1 MVSQREQQR
10 LETAAAVLAAAD
22 ELFFTRGFAETTI
35 REIAEAC
42 GVSVGTVMAVGDK
55 AALLV
60 AVFDERIRQVHAQR
74 EDSVGR
80 VDELACVDD
89 ISHQLEPFV
98 TLFTSRPTLAREY
111 ASILV
116 GGNHRSVVF
125 TELATLLIR
134 EISAILISSS
144 RATEERATAIAEA
157 VYFGYLGRLF
167 TWPADAD
174 KDADRLRQELRR
186 LIVIISTEEE
196 FPS

>member
-1 MVSQREQQR
+1 MVTQREQQR
-10 LETAAAVLAAAD
+10 LETAATVLAAAD

-60 AVFDERIRQVHAQR
+60 AVFDERIRRVHAQR
-74 EDSVGR
+74 EASVSAG
-80 VDELACVDD
+80 DGLAHVDD
-89 ISHQLEPFV
+89 ISRQLEPFV
-98 TLFTSRPTLAREY
+98 TLFTSHPTLAREY

-116 GGNHRSVVF
+116 GGDHRSVVF
-125 TELATLLIR
+125 TELSALLIH
-134 EISAILISSS
+134 EVSAVLISSG
-144 RATEERATAIAEA
+144 RTEQHATAIAEA
-157 VYFGYLGRLF
+157 VYFAYLGRLF

-174 KDADRLRQELRR
+174 NDADRLWQGLRR
-186 LIVIISTEEE
+186 IIAIISTDEE